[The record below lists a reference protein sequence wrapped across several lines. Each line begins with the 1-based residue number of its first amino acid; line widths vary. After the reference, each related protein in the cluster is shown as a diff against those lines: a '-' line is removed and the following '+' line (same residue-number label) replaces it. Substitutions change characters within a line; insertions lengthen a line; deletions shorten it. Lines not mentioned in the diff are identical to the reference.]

1 MQRWGQ
7 LSSGMSIEAG
17 YRILDIDYEGG
28 SGRSAIGLD
37 GQMRGPIV
45 GLAFYF

>member
-1 MQRWGQ
+1 V
-7 LSSGMSIEAG
+7 LKEVSDKMSLKTD
-17 YRILDIDYEGG
+17 YRIMDIDYEGG

-45 GLAFYF
+45 GLTFHF